1 MTKRRWFFLLLLA
14 LFVAA
19 AVLIA
24 IGSRVPAGEAE
35 EAAVPQDSV
44 AQEPEEE
51 TQDAQE
57 TEAGQE
63 EQQPQQA
70 QEARRA
76 AETVVQ
82 AAPPVPTA
90 QSSSDVTGAVHF
102 VDCAFRTGGN
112 ATIGIP
118 AAIVQEGGIVLEP
131 GDEIAIFT
139 PDGATC
145 TGAVVW
151 NGSNTAI
158 SAWGD
163 DPQSDAVD
171 GLQEGDELRFR
182 IWDQS
187 AGEEIDISAA
197 AYELGDGKYTADGI
211 YVVSRLATQ

>member
-1 MTKRRWFFLLLLA
+1 M
-14 LFVAA
+14 AA
-19 AVLIA
+19 A
-24 IGSRVPAGEAE
+24 
-35 EAAVPQDSV
+35 QDSV
-44 AQEPEEE
+44 AQKPEE
-51 TQDAQE
+51 TQESQETEETQVRQEESQPQQVQEAQRAQE
-57 TEAGQE
+57 T
-63 EQQPQQA
+63 
-70 QEARRA
+70 
-76 AETVVQ
+76 VVES
-82 AAPPVPTA
+82 PPVVATA

-118 AAIVQEGGIVLEP
+118 AAIVQEGGIALEP

-145 TGAVVW
+145 TGAAVW